1 MKQTA
6 LNNAAAQLKNDW
18 MQSWPGALELWG
30 KFIRLPE
37 PVFCATSD
45 EAAREGLTGSFAMI
59 RLTDHRI
66 ILSPEMIAS
75 RGLGG
80 FPREILG
87 HEIGHHVLCPAD
99 LTDTGRMIARIRRGL
114 PTVESYAPL
123 VGNLYTDLL
132 INDRLFRSQGLR
144 MDEIYRRIAGDD
156 DGGDPLWNFYMRIY
170 EILWAIPRG
179 TLARGDISGEME
191 GDAQLGNRVVR
202 AYASDWVRGAG
213 RFAALCLPYL
223 LKGVEKSSAVNYIL
237 DAYNAAGGE
246 ESPAGLT
253 EIDDDEIEGSQHP
266 ALDDAGK
273 EDLPGRTTKQGG
285 SGKSY
290 REPFEYG
297 QILKSMGIQL
307 TDEEITARY
316 YRERAVPYLV
326 PFPSV
331 ESPRATDPLPEGL
344 DLWDM
349 GDPLDRINWIES
361 ALRSPVLIPGVS
373 VYETHYGQER
383 GFEKSAEPVDL
394 DIYID
399 SSGSM
404 PNPAVSISYLALA
417 GVIITLS
424 ALRAGSRVQ
433 ATLWSDAD
441 QFQTTKGFITDEK
454 IILSVITGYIG
465 GCTAF
470 PIHVLRDTY
479 EGRAPKSRRVH
490 ILHISDDGVTT
501 MFDSDEKGN
510 SGKDISAMA
519 LKRAGGGGS
528 MALNLYADWH
538 GNAQLAFAAAQG
550 WEIFPVTDWS
560 ELIAFSRA
568 FARRHFEKKIS
579 VTGGGDE
586 A

>member
-1 MKQTA
+1 MLKQAAKNNTA
-6 LNNAAAQLKNDW
+6 LQLKTDW
-18 MQSWPGALELWG
+18 MKSWPGALELWG

-37 PVFCATSD
+37 PVFCADREEET
-45 EAAREGLTGSFAMI
+45 REGLTGSFAMI

-66 ILSPEMIAS
+66 ILSPKTIVEKN
-75 RGLGG
+75 LGK
-80 FPREILG
+80 FSREIMG

-99 LTDTGRMIARIRRGL
+99 LADTGRMIARIRRGL

-132 INDRLFRSQGLR
+132 INDRLFRSHGLR
-144 MDEIYRRIAGDD
+144 MDEIYRRIAD

-179 TLARGDISGEME
+179 TLARGDITPEME

-202 AYASDWVRGAG
+202 AYAADWVRGAG

-223 LKGVEKSSAVNYIL
+223 IKGVEKGAALNYIL
-237 DAYNAAGGE
+237 DANRAAGGE
-246 ESPAGLT
+246 ESPAGLA
-253 EIDDDEIEGSQHP
+253 EIDDDELTGSEHP
-266 ALDDAGK
+266 AMDNAGE
-273 EDLPGRTTKQGG
+273 EDLPGRNTRLGG

-297 QILKSMGIQL
+297 QILKSMGISL
-307 TDEEITARY
+307 TDEQITARY

-361 ALRSPVLIPGVS
+361 ALRSPVLIPGVT
-373 VYETHYGQER
+373 VYETHYGEER
-383 GFEKSAEPVDL
+383 GFEKSIEPVDL

-404 PNPAVSISYLALA
+404 PNPGMSMSFLALA
-417 GVIITLS
+417 GVIIVLS

-433 ATLWSDAD
+433 ATLWSGPAE
-441 QFQTTKGFITDEK
+441 FKTTKGFITDEAL
-454 IILSVITGYIG
+454 ILAVITGYIG
-465 GCTAF
+465 GSTAF
-470 PIHVLRDTY
+470 PIHTLRDTY
-479 EGRAPKSRRVH
+479 EGRTPASRKAH
-490 ILHISDDGVTT
+490 ILHISDDGITT
-501 MFDSDEKGN
+501 MFDTDEKGN
-510 SGKDISAMA
+510 SGRDIAAMA
-519 LKRAGGGGS
+519 LERAGGGGS
-528 MALNLYADWH
+528 MALNLYSDWH
-538 GNAQLAFAAAQG
+538 ADKQLVVAAGQG
-550 WEIFPVTDWS
+550 WEIYPVTDWS
-560 ELIAFSRA
+560 QLIEFGRA
-568 FARRHFEKKIS
+568 FTRRHYAKKIS
-579 VTGGGDE
+579 EKGAGYE